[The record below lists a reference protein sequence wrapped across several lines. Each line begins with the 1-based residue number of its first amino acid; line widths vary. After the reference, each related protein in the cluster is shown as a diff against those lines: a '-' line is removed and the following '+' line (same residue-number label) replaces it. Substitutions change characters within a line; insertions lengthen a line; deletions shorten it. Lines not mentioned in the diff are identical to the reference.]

1 MSSTGESVREARPCR
16 PEGPLWLRPAERRE
30 PLAEPR
36 RALGLPGM
44 SPARRSAG
52 PLAGARIEAG
62 GAGSAFQ
69 HPKKG
74 GRINFFFLNTRSHRS
89 PPIMFRVGVFTTMA
103 IAASAFNAPIVFQST
118 RSSHSLPS
126 SFVTASLP
134 KVMNFRKSALSLT
147 TMSATTGLKAIP
159 HGGKLVDLIV
169 KDEALKQ
176 KLINSADVKIQLNDR
191 QLCDTELI
199 INGGLSPLT
208 GFMDEATYQSVVDN
222 MRLPGSNLIF
232 GLPIVFDT
240 DRDDLVPGK
249 KALLLQGDRPIAL
262 FTIESRYKPNKV
274 LETKK
279 CYGVTT
285 LEHPGVLM
293 VATERGEHYLGGSLQ
308 GLNLPIREFLCKT
321 PAEVRASLKAGVDVV
336 AFQCRNPVHR
346 AHYELFTRALDAPEV
361 GKDAVVLVHPTC
373 GPTQADDIPGDVR
386 YKTYVVLAEE
396 TKNPRTFWEYLPYS
410 MHMAGPR
417 EAIQH
422 MLIRK
427 NFGCTHFIIGRDMAG
442 SKSSITGDDF
452 YGAYDAQEF
461 AQKHGP
467 ELGVTPVP
475 SLNLVY
481 TQEKGYVT
489 AEQAKAEGLKELKIS
504 GTKFRQML
512 RAGEDIPEWF
522 AFKSVIRVL
531 REDAQK
537 RGE

>member
-1 MSSTGESVREARPCR
+1 MNFALRTGGNRFPIRRFDHLKMSAVS
-16 PEGPLWLRPAERRE
+16 
-30 PLAEPR
+30 
-36 RALGLPGM
+36 
-44 SPARRSAG
+44 
-52 PLAGARIEAG
+52 
-62 GAGSAFQ
+62 
-69 HPKKG
+69 
-74 GRINFFFLNTRSHRS
+74 
-89 PPIMFRVGVFTTMA
+89 
-103 IAASAFNAPIVFQST
+103 
-118 RSSHSLPS
+118 
-126 SFVTASLP
+126 ASL
-134 KVMNFRKSALSLT
+134 
-147 TMSATTGLKAIP
+147 KAVP
-159 HGGKLVDLIV
+159 HGGKLVDLMV
-169 KDEALKQ
+169 KDEATKD
-176 KLINSADVKIQLNDR
+176 KLIKSADLKIQLNDR

-208 GFMDEATYQSVVDN
+208 GFMDEATYKNVVNN
-222 MRLPGSNLIF
+222 MRLPGSNLLF

-249 KALLLQGDRPIAL
+249 KVLLQQGDRPIAL
-262 FTIESRYKPNKV
+262 FTIESRFKPDKV
-274 LETKK
+274 HECKQ

-293 VATERGEHYLGGSLQ
+293 VATERGTYYVGGSLQ
-308 GLNLPIREFLCKT
+308 GLNLPVREFLCKT
-321 PAEVRASLKAGVDVV
+321 PAEVRSTLKPGVDVV

-361 GKDAVVLVHPTC
+361 GKDGIVLVHPTC

-422 MLIRK
+422 MMIRK

-442 SKSSITGDDF
+442 SKSSITGEDF
-452 YGAYDAQEF
+452 YGAYDAQDF
-461 AQKHGP
+461 AKLHGP
-467 ELGVTPVP
+467 ELQVTPVP

-481 TQEKGYVT
+481 TEGKGYVT

-522 AFKSVIRVL
+522 AFKSVIKVL
-531 REDAQK
+531 RDDALK